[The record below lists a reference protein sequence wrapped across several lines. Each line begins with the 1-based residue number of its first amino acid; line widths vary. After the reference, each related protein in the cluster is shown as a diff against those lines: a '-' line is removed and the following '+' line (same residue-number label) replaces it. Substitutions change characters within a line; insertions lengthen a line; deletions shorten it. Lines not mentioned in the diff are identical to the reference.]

1 MAECPDFY
9 RAMDI
14 KAQTI
19 SSLTI
24 LAPGAK
30 AVNIGVIKGIWEAPA
45 TTVSAGGNA
54 TLLSVSGRGR
64 FRRLTVFARTMTNDS
79 AMSEALIRLAVDG
92 TDVVY
97 ADLKALDLYHGNVAI
112 SWLVGKAAGNQ
123 YPPTPTQRIF
133 NVPYLKLVTAPANE
147 DGDPVWSRICVTFE
161 ADVEYTASLL
171 LRYYNDDASDNHDV
185 KAIIEYGGYP

>member
-19 SSLTI
+19 ANLTI

-45 TTVSAGGNA
+45 TTVPAGGYS

-64 FRRLTVFARTMTNDS
+64 FRRLTIFAKTMTNDS
-79 AMSEALIRLAVDG
+79 LMSEGQVRLAVDG
-92 TDVVY
+92 TDVVN
-97 ADLKALDLYHGNVAI
+97 AELKSLDLYHGNVAI
-112 SWLVGKAAGNQ
+112 SWLVGKSAGNQ
-123 YPPTPTQRIF
+123 YPPCPTQRIF

-171 LRYYNDDASDNHDV
+171 LRWYNIDASDNHDV